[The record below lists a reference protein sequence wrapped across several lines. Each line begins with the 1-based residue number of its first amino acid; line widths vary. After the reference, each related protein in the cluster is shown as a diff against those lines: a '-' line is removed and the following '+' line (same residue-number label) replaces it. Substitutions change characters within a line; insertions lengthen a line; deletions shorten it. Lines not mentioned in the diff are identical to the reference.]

1 MEREMNAAVEETEKN
16 AVGRK
21 KKRTKKKQQQ
31 NASSDVRWQKRRVA
45 VETAAER

>member
-21 KKRTKKKQQQ
+21 KKEQTKNSSRTQ
-31 NASSDVRWQKRRVA
+31 AAMYDGRSDEWQ
-45 VETAAER
+45 